1 MDGKRYVDNLW
12 EATNSITDSSSPVFP
27 CSLTLTAYAI
37 NEERRLKKGT
47 RKNVQKLAEEIKTA
61 KPRE

>member
-47 RKNVQKLAEEIKTA
+47 GKNVQKLAEEIKTA